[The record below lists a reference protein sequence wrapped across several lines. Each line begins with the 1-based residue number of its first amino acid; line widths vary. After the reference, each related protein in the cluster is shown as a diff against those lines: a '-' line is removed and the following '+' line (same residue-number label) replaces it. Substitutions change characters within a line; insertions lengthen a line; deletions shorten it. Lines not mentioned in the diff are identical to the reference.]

1 MLDALRSLFRA
12 DTGPRAEVPAEVAVA
27 ALLVDAAR
35 ADGVYHPAERRAVGT
50 LLQAMFGLDAAG
62 ADALRVRGEA
72 SQAEA
77 ADIVRF
83 TRVIKAAMDEPQRIR
98 LMEALWEV
106 VLADHER
113 APDEDALLRKL
124 APLIAVDDRDS
135 AAARQRVLAR
145 VG

>member
-1 MLDALRSLFRA
+1 
-12 DTGPRAEVPAEVAVA
+12 
-27 ALLVDAAR
+27 
-35 ADGVYHPAERRAVGT
+35 
-50 LLQAMFGLDAAG
+50 MFGLDAAG

-106 VLADHER
+106 AW
-113 APDEDALLRKL
+113 P
-124 APLIAVDDRDS
+124 ITN
-135 AAARQRVLAR
+135 ARRMRTRCCANWR
-145 VG
+145 R